1 MKHIASP
8 ILIEEAIFHEQIIRL
23 VATYPATNPSDRFD
37 TCHARDTRLY
47 GVPRGPEHAR

>member
-23 VATYPATNPSDRFD
+23 VAPYPPTDPIDRFD

-47 GVPRGPEHAR
+47 GVPWRPEHAR